1 MVRDDGKGLPEE
13 VVELRT
19 DSVGV
24 GVEGMRQRSKELGG
38 QFRLSNTNPGTLL
51 EVIIPR
57 VYGHVAG
64 TARVTAVSQI
74 G

>member
-1 MVRDDGKGLPEE
+1 LSWCGDDGKGLPED

-19 DSVGV
+19 GSVGV
-24 GVEGMRQRSKELGG
+24 GLEGMRQRSKELGG

-57 VYGHVAG
+57 DHGHV
-64 TARVTAVSQI
+64 TEERN
-74 G
+74 